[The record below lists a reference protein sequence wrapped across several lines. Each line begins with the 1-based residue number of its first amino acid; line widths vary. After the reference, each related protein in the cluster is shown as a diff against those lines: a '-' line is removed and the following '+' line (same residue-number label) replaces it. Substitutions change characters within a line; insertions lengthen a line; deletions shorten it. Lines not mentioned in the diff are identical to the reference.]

1 MPVLVVEPGK
11 QKTTFTP
18 TPTKKKM
25 RSTGTPFEDAA
36 VRTVELS
43 ADAFH
48 EDAKASM
55 INCNRYLC
63 AQQLADKKMR
73 GGKPEDT
80 AGTIA
85 RLCGDVRRFGGA
97 VFGDQCMVVEG
108 DTLLHLLV
116 RNDAHK
122 DTVEA
127 CLRGGADVGA
137 VNARGEQVLGLA
149 RKAAARSGQRRHH
162 GPGASEEAR
171 ERRLHAEGVV
181 VVIEKYNARR
191 NTSGRKRARRRARLG
206 PGGARSPRSP
216 SSSRGRRRRSASPIR
231 PRTAPEVNASREVD
245 AWRRVAARAHTAADA
260 IEARFRDAWTHEDA
274 EKAARTAQNDD
285 VVVAAVRGAV
295 AEALTARGEDDAVP
309 ERATARLDRDLEH
322 VKAERD
328 VARARFNKVKKA
340 YDEIVEERRKREEQI
355 ERDRVRRMNRQAPE
369 NATTERLVR
378 QKLERERNDA
388 RLELVTLHAQL
399 KGAASYHKQQHEK
412 AADVIDKLRNENNK
426 WREWYKPAWKSN
438 LRRVRAESSTRHLLD
453 GVAMPVPQT
462 KPVRPRY
469 RLEMT

>member
-1 MPVLVVEPGK
+1 
-11 QKTTFTP
+11 
-18 TPTKKKM
+18 
-25 RSTGTPFEDAA
+25 
-36 VRTVELS
+36 
-43 ADAFH
+43 
-48 EDAKASM
+48 
-55 INCNRYLC
+55 
-63 AQQLADKKMR
+63 
-73 GGKPEDT
+73 
-80 AGTIA
+80 
-85 RLCGDVRRFGGA
+85 
-97 VFGDQCMVVEG
+97 MVVEG

-355 ERDRVRRMNRQAPE
+355 ETRSGPTHEPPGARERDDRAVGAAEARAR
-369 NATTERLVR
+369 TERR
-378 QKLERERNDA
+378 A
-388 RLELVTLHAQL
+388 RLELMTLHAQL

-426 WREWYKPAWKSN
+426 WSEWYKPAWKSN
-438 LRRVRAESSTRHLLD
+438 LRRVRAESPRRPPRHLHDICSMAWRCRFLTARRRAPDTLVDFHTGTSKRATRSSASAGRRSRTRSTRRELGLRAVLD
-453 GVAMPVPQT
+453 KASAVEARNLRREQELDAREKALTSTLAPSELSDEQRWGARCGRSLCMLPRRMP
-462 KPVRPRY
+462 
-469 RLEMT
+469 

>member
-1 MPVLVVEPGK
+1 M
-11 QKTTFTP
+11 
-18 TPTKKKM
+18 
-25 RSTGTPFEDAA
+25 
-36 VRTVELS
+36 
-43 ADAFH
+43 
-48 EDAKASM
+48 
-55 INCNRYLC
+55 
-63 AQQLADKKMR
+63 
-73 GGKPEDT
+73 
-80 AGTIA
+80 
-85 RLCGDVRRFGGA
+85 
-97 VFGDQCMVVEG
+97 
-108 DTLLHLLV
+108 
-116 RNDAHK
+116 
-122 DTVEA
+122 
-127 CLRGGADVGA
+127 
-137 VNARGEQVLGLA
+137 
-149 RKAAARSGQRRHH
+149 
-162 GPGASEEAR
+162 
-171 ERRLHAEGVV
+171 
-181 VVIEKYNARR
+181 
-191 NTSGRKRARRRARLG
+191 
-206 PGGARSPRSP
+206 
-216 SSSRGRRRRSASPIR
+216 
-231 PRTAPEVNASREVD
+231 NASREVD

-388 RLELVTLHAQL
+388 RLELVALHAQL

-426 WREWYKPAWKSN
+426 WREWYKPAWKSKCYGA
-438 LRRVRAESSTRHLLD
+438 LRHRRDTCSMAWRCRFLT
-453 GVAMPVPQT
+453 
-462 KPVRPRY
+462 
-469 RLEMT
+469 

>member
-1 MPVLVVEPGK
+1 
-11 QKTTFTP
+11 
-18 TPTKKKM
+18 
-25 RSTGTPFEDAA
+25 
-36 VRTVELS
+36 
-43 ADAFH
+43 
-48 EDAKASM
+48 
-55 INCNRYLC
+55 
-63 AQQLADKKMR
+63 
-73 GGKPEDT
+73 
-80 AGTIA
+80 
-85 RLCGDVRRFGGA
+85 
-97 VFGDQCMVVEG
+97 MVVEG

-295 AEALTARGEDDAVP
+295 AEALTARADKFICCRVQFLLHHLLHLLEILLHH
-309 ERATARLDRDLEH
+309 LDVHL
-322 VKAERD
+322 
-328 VARARFNKVKKA
+328 
-340 YDEIVEERRKREEQI
+340 Q
-355 ERDRVRRMNRQAPE
+355 
-369 NATTERLVR
+369 
-378 QKLERERNDA
+378 
-388 RLELVTLHAQL
+388 
-399 KGAASYHKQQHEK
+399 G
-412 AADVIDKLRNENNK
+412 
-426 WREWYKPAWKSN
+426 
-438 LRRVRAESSTRHLLD
+438 RHLLLHGIELIAPRCCIGFAFVLPVSPASPRPPAAVVVPD
-453 GVAMPVPQT
+453 VGSPRVPSLACLGALSSPPAIAAAARSAPSGHDAILKSTGPHRRPLTNRRIRTCAPLRSPIGVAMAAQIQ
-462 KPVRPRY
+462 
-469 RLEMT
+469 

>member
-1 MPVLVVEPGK
+1 MGRTTVIPQRGAKGKVLPQKALRTKTHGNQRATAAKKRRQQTTATKMPVLVVEPGK

-48 EDAKASM
+48 EDARASM
-55 INCNRYLC
+55 VNCNRYLC
-63 AQQLADKKMR
+63 AQQMADKKMR

-191 NTSGRKRARRRARLG
+191 TTSGRKRARRRARLG

-216 SSSRGRRRRSASPIR
+216 SSTRAPRKFAR
-231 PRTAPEVNASREVD
+231 PR
-245 AWRRVAARAHTAADA
+245 AR
-260 IEARFRDAWTHEDA
+260 I
-274 EKAARTAQNDD
+274 RT
-285 VVVAAVRGAV
+285 R
-295 AEALTARGEDDAVP
+295 
-309 ERATARLDRDLEH
+309 
-322 VKAERD
+322 
-328 VARARFNKVKKA
+328 
-340 YDEIVEERRKREEQI
+340 
-355 ERDRVRRMNRQAPE
+355 
-369 NATTERLVR
+369 
-378 QKLERERNDA
+378 
-388 RLELVTLHAQL
+388 
-399 KGAASYHKQQHEK
+399 
-412 AADVIDKLRNENNK
+412 
-426 WREWYKPAWKSN
+426 
-438 LRRVRAESSTRHLLD
+438 
-453 GVAMPVPQT
+453 
-462 KPVRPRY
+462 
-469 RLEMT
+469 

>member
-18 TPTKKKM
+18 TPTKRKM

-48 EDAKASM
+48 EDARASM
-55 INCNRYLC
+55 VNCNRYLC
-63 AQQLADKKMR
+63 AQQMADKKMR

-295 AEALTARGEDDAVP
+295 AEAPRGRQPQPLGPHRRDHPDPRQGEAEAAAV
-309 ERATARLDRDLEH
+309 R
-322 VKAERD
+322 
-328 VARARFNKVKKA
+328 
-340 YDEIVEERRKREEQI
+340 
-355 ERDRVRRMNRQAPE
+355 
-369 NATTERLVR
+369 
-378 QKLERERNDA
+378 
-388 RLELVTLHAQL
+388 
-399 KGAASYHKQQHEK
+399 
-412 AADVIDKLRNENNK
+412 
-426 WREWYKPAWKSN
+426 
-438 LRRVRAESSTRHLLD
+438 
-453 GVAMPVPQT
+453 
-462 KPVRPRY
+462 
-469 RLEMT
+469 